1 MKVTVDQLDHLYNQY
16 GEEVQ
21 LRYLND
27 QKILAT
33 KMLADTIILPNHV
46 PLFRQAR
53 LRSIEVVYDPVSYQ
67 YLQREFPAQFRPAY
81 QTLGY
86 MDFDRHLEILERAS
100 LASHRERYVTVVG
113 DIYAPDPLT
122 GRRSVVLQHNDKV
135 TYRNWNTLKR
145 NLDRNIRI
153 PFRNSEV
160 AIIILVNLTMDA
172 ETEYVERFRKN
183 TDLITIMV
191 SNRTDYAREIAPD
204 FIPTEDII
212 SVTDPTNLLETYIES
227 NARLIII
234 GENINESYKQALIK
248 VKRFDKFVRMM
259 VVPSIDHS
267 NLDHFFKQMA
277 LVYNSDRW

>member
-1 MKVTVDQLDHLYNQY
+1 
-16 GEEVQ
+16 
-21 LRYLND
+21 
-27 QKILAT
+27 
-33 KMLADTIILPNHV
+33 
-46 PLFRQAR
+46 
-53 LRSIEVVYDPVSYQ
+53 
-67 YLQREFPAQFRPAY
+67 
-81 QTLGY
+81 
-86 MDFDRHLEILERAS
+86 
-100 LASHRERYVTVVG
+100 
-113 DIYAPDPLT
+113 
-122 GRRSVVLQHNDKV
+122 
-135 TYRNWNTLKR
+135 
-145 NLDRNIRI
+145 
-153 PFRNSEV
+153 
-160 AIIILVNLTMDA
+160 
-172 ETEYVERFRKN
+172 
-183 TDLITIMV
+183 MV